1 MENLTDKHV
10 GRRLLIK
17 RDSLY
22 ADVQEAGV
30 MEVSP
35 SGKYIK
41 IQFVRADN
49 SVYYDWV
56 KQDEYVLVEEL
67 GSVMDKI
74 TEAVERFER
83 SKIDGKTIKNKK
95 AARKHFDV

>member
-17 RDSLY
+17 
-22 ADVQEAGV
+22 ANHTWGKIEEAGV

-41 IQFVRADN
+41 IQFIRTDN
-49 SVYYDWV
+49 SAYYDWV

-67 GSVMDKI
+67 GSVMNKI

-83 SKIDGKTIKNKK
+83 LKLDGKTIKNKK
-95 AARKHFDV
+95 TKVR